1 MAELRADE
9 PSVLMI
15 DDEKRVADAY
25 ALRLKGVAD
34 VTVAYGG
41 EAALDAV
48 EATETPP
55 DVALIDR
62 HMPGV
67 SGDEVLGKLRDA
79 NLMTRAVMVTAVDP
93 DMAVLDLPFDD
104 YLCKPVERED
114 LRAVVD
120 QQCRV
125 LAYEL
130 LGEYFAVESKVAV
143 IESELGPER
152 LADHDEFAALTER
165 RGRLRSRVE
174 GLHPEAEALFGRFEN
189 VDREGY

>member
-165 RGRLRSRVE
+165 RGRLRGRVE
-174 GLHPEAEALFGRFEN
+174 GLHPEAEALFERFEN

>member
-152 LADHDEFAALTER
+152 LADHDEFAAPTER

>member
-1 MAELRADE
+1 MAELRVDE
-9 PSVLMI
+9 PSVLI
-15 DDEKRVADAY
+15 VDDEKRVADAY

-48 EATETPP
+48 TAAETPP
-55 DVALIDR
+55 DVVLIDR
-62 HMPGV
+62 HMPGL
-67 SGDEVLGKLRDA
+67 SGDEVLGELRDA
-79 NLMTRAVMVTAVDP
+79 DLTTRAVMVTAVDP
-93 DMAVLDLPFDD
+93 DLAVLDLPFDD

-114 LRAVVD
+114 LRTVVD

-125 LAYEL
+125 LAFEL
-130 LGEYFAVESKVAV
+130 LGEYFAVESKRAV
-143 IESELGPER
+143 IESELRPER

-165 RGRLRSRVE
+165 RARLQRRVE
-174 GLHPEAEALFGRFEN
+174 RLHPEAEALLERFDD

>member
-67 SGDEVLGKLRDA
+67 SGDEVLGNLRDA

-165 RGRLRSRVE
+165 RGRLRGRVE
-174 GLHPEAEALFGRFEN
+174 GLHPEAEALFERFEN

>member
-67 SGDEVLGKLRDA
+67 SGDEVLGNLRDA

>member
-67 SGDEVLGKLRDA
+67 SGDEVLGNLRDA

-165 RGRLRSRVE
+165 RGRLRGRVE